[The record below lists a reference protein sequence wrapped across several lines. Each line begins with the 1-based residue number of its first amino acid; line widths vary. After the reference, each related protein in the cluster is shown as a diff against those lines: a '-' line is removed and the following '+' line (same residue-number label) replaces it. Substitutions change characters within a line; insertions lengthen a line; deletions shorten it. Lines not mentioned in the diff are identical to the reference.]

1 MKGINFF
8 LLLILVAC
16 ASGPMKRHSVLNE
29 SLRLC
34 YVESDSYT
42 GKDGSVQGTMT
53 TSLNVTSE
61 GKVNSCKIIKNDF
74 KDPNLNACVCGIFKQ
89 TQIENVSKSETIL
102 IERIVDFKPVNL

>member
-8 LLLILVAC
+8 LFLFLASC
-16 ASGPMKRHSVLNE
+16 SSGPMKRHSILNE

-34 YVESDSYT
+34 YVESDSYS

-53 TSLNVTSE
+53 TSLTVSSE
-61 GKVNSCKIIKNDF
+61 GKVKSCNIVKNDF

-89 TQIENVSKSETIL
+89 TQIENPSKSEPFIVERL
-102 IERIVDFKPVNL
+102 IDFKPVNL